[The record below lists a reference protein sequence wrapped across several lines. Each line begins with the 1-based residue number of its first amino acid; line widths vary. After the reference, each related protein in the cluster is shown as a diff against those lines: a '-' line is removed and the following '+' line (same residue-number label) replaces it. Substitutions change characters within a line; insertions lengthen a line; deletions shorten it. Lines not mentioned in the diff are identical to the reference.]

1 MSAMPFESCLSPL
14 DFDTTSPPPLPLT
27 REYAPARRVN
37 SRPKATRFSLVIPV
51 YKNEASLGRLIET
64 LRCLN
69 DRLEGMLQ
77 VVFVVDGSPDRSY
90 EILRDKLSEGPFA
103 AELVSLSRN
112 FGSFSAIRMGLSLA
126 RGPFFAV
133 MAADLQEPPEL
144 VAEFF
149 RSLAEE
155 PVDIVLGV
163 RSDRDDPLLSKT
175 SANVFW
181 SIYRRFVQRDMPP
194 GGIDA
199 FACNQQ
205 VRDALMALNESNTSL
220 VGQVLWLGF
229 RRKHVPYRRLPRKE
243 GKSGWTFRRK
253 LRYMF
258 DSIFA
263 FTDLPL
269 TLLMVTG
276 TLGVLFSTIIG
287 TAVFVAW
294 CLGAITAPGY
304 TPVVL
309 AILLSM
315 FCQLM
320 GLGVIGAY
328 VWRGYENTKRRPA
341 FIPML
346 HESFQSRSGVS
357 PLPAD
362 SRSGVSPLFAQSE
375 SPNNAESS
383 GETPLLQKCEC
394 LPKDASP

>member
-1 MSAMPFESCLSPL
+1 MAKSIMFAMQYENCLSDCPGL
-14 DFDTTSPPPLPLT
+14 ACGAGASPALAAGTAAPQVFDKMSPPPLP
-27 REYAPARRVN
+27 PARACAAACAKARV
-37 SRPKATRFSLVIPV
+37 KATQYSLIIPV
-51 YKNEASLGRLIET
+51 YKNEGSIGRLIEA
-64 LRCLN
+64 LRSLN
-69 DRLEGMLQ
+69 DRLDGMLE

-90 EILRDKLSEGPFA
+90 EFLREKLGEGA
-103 AELVSLSRN
+103 LSAELVCLSRN
-112 FGSFSAIRMGLSLA
+112 FGSFSAIRMGLSVA

-144 VAEFF
+144 IQEFF
-149 RSLAEE
+149 RSLSEE
-155 PVDIVLGV
+155 PVDIVLGI

-181 SIYRRFVQRDMPP
+181 TIYRRFVQHDMPP

-199 FACNQQ
+199 FACNER
-205 VRDALMALNESNTSL
+205 VRDALLSLNESNTSL

-229 RRKHVPYRRLPRKE
+229 RRKHVPYCRLPRKE
-243 GKSGWTFRRK
+243 GRSGWTFRRK

-269 TLLMVTG
+269 TLLLGVG

-294 CLGAITAPGY
+294 CLGTISVPGY
-304 TPVVL
+304 TPLVL
-309 AILLSM
+309 AILMSM
-315 FCQLM
+315 FCQLT

-346 HESFQSRSGVS
+346 HESFSKAPDV
-357 PLPAD
+357 
-362 SRSGVSPLFAQSE
+362 
-375 SPNNAESS
+375 AEDVN
-383 GETPLLQKCEC
+383 P
-394 LPKDASP
+394 

>member
-1 MSAMPFESCLSPL
+1 MP
-14 DFDTTSPPPLPLT
+14 
-27 REYAPARRVN
+27 A
-37 SRPKATRFSLVIPV
+37 
-51 YKNEASLGRLIET
+51 
-64 LRCLN
+64 
-69 DRLEGMLQ
+69 
-77 VVFVVDGSPDRSY
+77 
-90 EILRDKLSEGPFA
+90 GP
-103 AELVSLSRN
+103 
-112 FGSFSAIRMGLSLA
+112 I
-126 RGPFFAV
+126 FAV

-144 VAEFF
+144 VEEFF

-205 VRDALMALNESNTSL
+205 VRDALMTLNESNTSL

-269 TLLMVTG
+269 TLLMAVG

-294 CLGAITAPGY
+294 CLGTITVPGY

-309 AILLSM
+309 ADPHVDVLPTDGTGSDRGLRMARLRKHQAPPRLHSHVARVVSKAPT
-315 FCQLM
+315 LPRTPTLAKM
-320 GLGVIGAY
+320 GLS
-328 VWRGYENTKRRPA
+328 
-341 FIPML
+341 L
-346 HESFQSRSGVS
+346 S
-357 PLPAD
+357 P
-362 SRSGVSPLFAQSE
+362 
-375 SPNNAESS
+375 
-383 GETPLLQKCEC
+383 
-394 LPKDASP
+394 